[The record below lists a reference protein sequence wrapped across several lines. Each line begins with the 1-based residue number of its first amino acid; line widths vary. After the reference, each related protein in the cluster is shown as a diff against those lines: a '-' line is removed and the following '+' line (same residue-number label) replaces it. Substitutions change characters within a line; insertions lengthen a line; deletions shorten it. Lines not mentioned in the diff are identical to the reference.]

1 MELHH
6 MLKNN
11 GGGYQLYLNKLKELS
26 SILGQFGNSSQIIWL
41 HQYPTI
47 DPKHNEIYSEKIY
60 RYNEDIRQIL
70 K

>member
-1 MELHH
+1 